1 MYQGINQRNQATIE
15 SFRRLRKGIT
25 ILLKKQ
31 RVSFDFDGT
40 LSTRT
45 GKDRALFEMKKGND
59 VYIVTARRK
68 ENGKDVYA
76 VADQLG
82 IDKSHVVFTEGE
94 DKWTY
99 LLKHEIDKHYDNNKE
114 QIRKIKTN
122 TNIQAELWQ

>member
-1 MYQGINQRNQATIE
+1 
-15 SFRRLRKGIT
+15 LRKGIT